1 MNKQADYA
9 VVTGV
14 QVHSWARTYNG
25 EFRGVFVCLFGGERE
40 RFERKSDRK
49 TQRPPPPK
57 KKGDEPNLEFIAPT
71 TVYTCVNGQRTY
83 LDLREIPAMTPRQL
97 KALASADAGGGG
109 GSSSGGGG
117 GGGGSGGHGSHGGHA
132 SGDNRLASGG
142 TLVTTV
148 VEESKSHSVS
158 HRKAGSARFKTLLK
172 DNAAL
177 EVETSCPW
185 PSWQTRI
192 RSQSGRREEDSSCN
206 LDESFDEEE
215 EDFGENEF

>member
-1 MNKQADYA
+1 VA
-9 VVTGV
+9 
-14 QVHSWARTYNG
+14 
-25 EFRGVFVCLFGGERE
+25 FLFVYLGERGRGSRE
-40 RFERKSDRK
+40 RAIEKLKD
-49 TQRPPPPK
+49 PPPPQ

-132 SGDNRLASGG
+132 SGDSRLASGG

>member
-1 MNKQADYA
+1 MKETHPCFLDKKNEK
-9 VVTGV
+9 
-14 QVHSWARTYNG
+14 
-25 EFRGVFVCLFGGERE
+25 
-40 RFERKSDRK
+40 KK
-49 TQRPPPPK
+49 PK
-57 KKGDEPNLEFIAPT
+57 KIKKSGDEPNLEFIAPS
-71 TVYTCVNGQRTY
+71 TVYTCINGQRTY

-97 KALASADAGGGG
+97 KALASADAGGSG
-109 GSSSGGGG
+109 GSSQSGGGG
-117 GGGGSGGHGSHGGHA
+117 GGGGGSSGSHKGHA
-132 SGDNRLASGG
+132 GGDHRLASGG

-192 RSQSGRREEDSSCN
+192 RAQSGRREEDSSCN

>member
-1 MNKQADYA
+1 M
-9 VVTGV
+9 V
-14 QVHSWARTYNG
+14 
-25 EFRGVFVCLFGGERE
+25 LGERE
-40 RFERKSDRK
+40 RKKK
-49 TQRPPPPK
+49 TQREKTKKTPK
-57 KKGDEPNLEFIAPT
+57 KLTGDEPNLEFIAPT
-71 TVYTCVNGQRTY
+71 TVYTCINGQRTY

-97 KALASADAGGGG
+97 KALASADAGGS
-109 GSSSGGGG
+109 GSSQGGGG
-117 GGGGSGGHGSHGGHA
+117 GGGGDGHGSHRGHA
-132 SGDNRLASGG
+132 GGDHRLASGG

>member
-1 MNKQADYA
+1 M
-9 VVTGV
+9 
-14 QVHSWARTYNG
+14 
-25 EFRGVFVCLFGGERE
+25 GERRRGSRE
-40 RFERKSDRK
+40 RAIEKLKD
-49 TQRPPPPK
+49 PPP
-57 KKGDEPNLEFIAPT
+57 
-71 TVYTCVNGQRTY
+71 
-83 LDLREIPAMTPRQL
+83 PRQL

>member
-1 MNKQADYA
+1 MA
-9 VVTGV
+9 
-14 QVHSWARTYNG
+14 
-25 EFRGVFVCLFGGERE
+25 FLFVYLGERRRGSRE
-40 RFERKSDRK
+40 RAIEKLKD
-49 TQRPPPPK
+49 PPPK

>member
-1 MNKQADYA
+1 VRLSFQKKKKKKHHQADYA
-9 VVTGV
+9 VITGV

-25 EFRGVFVCLFGGERE
+25 
-40 RFERKSDRK
+40 
-49 TQRPPPPK
+49 
-57 KKGDEPNLEFIAPT
+57 DEPNLEFIAPS
-71 TVYTCVNGQRTY
+71 TVYTCINGQRTY

-109 GSSSGGGG
+109 GGGSSSQSGGGG
-117 GGGGSGGHGSHGGHA
+117 DGGDGASGSGKGRAGGNH
-132 SGDNRLASGG
+132 RLASGG

-192 RSQSGRREEDSSCN
+192 RMQSGRREEDSSCN
-206 LDESFDEEE
+206 LDESWDEEE
-215 EDFGENEF
+215 E

>member
-1 MNKQADYA
+1 MF
-9 VVTGV
+9 
-14 QVHSWARTYNG
+14 WWR
-25 EFRGVFVCLFGGERE
+25 R
-40 RFERKSDRK
+40 
-49 TQRPPPPK
+49 
-57 KKGDEPNLEFIAPT
+57 
-71 TVYTCVNGQRTY
+71 
-83 LDLREIPAMTPRQL
+83 
-97 KALASADAGGGG
+97 
-109 GSSSGGGG
+109 G

>member
-1 MNKQADYA
+1 MLFNEKNKNHDQ
-9 VVTGV
+9 
-14 QVHSWARTYNG
+14 N
-25 EFRGVFVCLFGGERE
+25 F
-40 RFERKSDRK
+40 
-49 TQRPPPPK
+49 P
-57 KKGDEPNLEFIAPT
+57 GDEPNLEFIAPS
-71 TVYTCVNGQRTY
+71 TVYTCINGQRTY

-109 GSSSGGGG
+109 GGSGQGGGDG
-117 GGGGSGGHGSHGGHA
+117 EGSGSGSQHSKGLV
-132 SGDNRLASGG
+132 SGDRRLASGG

-158 HRKAGSARFKTLLK
+158 HRKAGSSRFKTLLK
-172 DNAAL
+172 ENAAL

-192 RSQSGRREEDSSCN
+192 RAQSGRREEDSSCN